1 VNKRTR
7 IEVCALLSFFY
18 FIASGTV
25 VAGAEKPFKVRAGY
39 VSPTTDNV
47 LMSIAQKQGFLSKR
61 GIEVE
66 IIALR
71 GGVQV
76 AQALLSNSLQFAEMS
91 GPLVVR
97 SVLSGADLVMVA
109 SFVDR
114 ISYYLITRP
123 EITSVKDLVG
133 KKIAS
138 SSIGGS
144 VDMVLRLGLKDI
156 GVDPKSITIL
166 SAGTPEARLAAL
178 TSGQMAA
185 TALLP
190 EHLVVVEKA
199 GLKVFKDLSEVDVH
213 IQHTGL
219 VVRRSL
225 IKENRPLVKNFLA
238 AIVDAIDFYRTHE
251 RESIEII
258 AKFTSI
264 KDPRALKDSYEFH
277 KRLFPQPPYPNR
289 DGFRTL
295 LSEIG
300 DKATEGKNVTPDLF
314 FDRTLLEE
322 IKDR

>member
-1 VNKRTR
+1 VDVNKRTWTSA
-7 IEVCALLSFFY
+7 CTFLFSLY
-18 FIASGTV
+18 FIIDVTLGE
-25 VAGAEKPFKVRAGY
+25 GAEKPFKVRAGY

-47 LMSIAQKQGFLSKR
+47 LMSIAQKQGFLNKR
-61 GIEVE
+61 GIDVE

-123 EITSVKDLVG
+123 EIATVKDLLG

-144 VDMVLRLGLKDI
+144 VDMVLRLGLRDI
-156 GVDPKSITIL
+156 GVDPKSITLL
-166 SAGTPEARLAAL
+166 SAGSPEARMATL

-190 EHLVVVEKA
+190 EHLVAVEKA
-199 GLKVFKDLSEVDVH
+199 GLKIFKDLSEVDVH

-225 IKENRPLVKNFLA
+225 IKENRPMVKSFLA
-238 AIVDAIDFYRTHE
+238 AIIDAIDFYRNHE
-251 RESIEII
+251 RESIEIL

-277 KRLFPQPPYPNR
+277 KKLFPQPPYPNR

-300 DKATEGKNVTPDLF
+300 DKTEGKNATPELF

-322 IKDR
+322 IK